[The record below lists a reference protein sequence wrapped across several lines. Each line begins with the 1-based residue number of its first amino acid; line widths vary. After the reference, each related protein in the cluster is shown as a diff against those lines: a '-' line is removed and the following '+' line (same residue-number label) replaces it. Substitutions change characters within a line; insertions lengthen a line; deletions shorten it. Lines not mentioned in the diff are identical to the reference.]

1 MSILS
6 EKAMLSSLTIKAWS
20 GRKLDRKVTHEVN
33 TAHGAAADAGRYNK
47 ALVSRDALAEIVT
60 IGNAAR
66 NEHYRFTLPWL
77 QDGSRILPAAA
88 FNNYTAAMRKHSEDF
103 DAAVVKFIAGYGDYV
118 EDARKRLNGMFNA
131 ADYPTAH
138 DIAARFAFQRSI
150 LPVPSG
156 DDFRVSVAD
165 EQAAMIRADIEA
177 KATEALQTAMQDVWA
192 RIADNVGHMATKLA
206 EFEPGKPGER
216 ASGIFRDSLVENVR
230 DLASLL
236 PSLNITNDPALI
248 RVHDQITSKLC
259 THDAETLRDNGAL
272 REETAAA
279 AAAIASSVADYMA

>member
-33 TAHGAAADAGRYNK
+33 AAHGAAADAGRYNK
-47 ALVSRDALAEIVT
+47 SLVSRDALAEIVS

-66 NEHYRFTLPWL
+66 NEHYARTLPWL

-88 FNNYTAAMRKHSEDF
+88 FNDYGSAMRKHAENF
-103 DAAVVKFIAGYGDYV
+103 ETAVSKFVSGYPEYV
-118 EDARKRLNGMFNA
+118 ESARQRLNGMFNA
-131 ADYPTAH
+131 ADYPAAR
-138 DIAARFAFQRSI
+138 DIAARFSFQRSI

-177 KATEALQTAMQDVWA
+177 KANEALQTAMQDVWT
-192 RIADNVGHMATKLA
+192 RIADNVGHMAAKLS

-248 RVHDQITSKLC
+248 RIHGDIESKLC
-259 THDAETLRDNGAL
+259 IHDAETLRDNGAL

-279 AAAIASSVADYMA
+279 AAAIVASVSDFMA